1 MVDSTELEN
10 WFNWGGEREDDDHGI
25 NDVLYSDNRMV
36 ILPTDT
42 ESVGHLHVLERKFGF
57 ENNEFE
63 ELLEFII

>member
-10 WFNWGGEREDDDHGI
+10 WFSWGGEREDDDHVI
-25 NDVLYSDNRMV
+25 NDVLYLDNWKV

-42 ESVGHLHVLERKFGF
+42 KSVGHLHVLERKFGF
-57 ENNEFE
+57 EYNKFE